1 MPDFEEMKRSV
12 ARAIDE
18 RSERSAVRA
27 SDDWEAKAMEAEKK
41 LEELRKLNW
50 ELKEELLDIKYELH
64 RIANRQIPRI

>member
-12 ARAIDE
+12 ARANH
-18 RSERSAVRA
+18 
-27 SDDWEAKAMEAEKK
+27 DWEAKAMEAEKK

-50 ELKEELLDIKYELH
+50 ELKEQLLDIKYELH